1 MRKID
6 DITFIKIIIVIIAF
20 SMCMFAWVI
29 VDHIDLV
36 HNEVV
41 ECKNN

>member
-6 DITFIKIIIVIIAF
+6 DILFIKILLVIIAF
-20 SMCMFAWVI
+20 SMCIFAWVI
-29 VDHIDLV
+29 VDHIDYV
-36 HNEVV
+36 RINQI